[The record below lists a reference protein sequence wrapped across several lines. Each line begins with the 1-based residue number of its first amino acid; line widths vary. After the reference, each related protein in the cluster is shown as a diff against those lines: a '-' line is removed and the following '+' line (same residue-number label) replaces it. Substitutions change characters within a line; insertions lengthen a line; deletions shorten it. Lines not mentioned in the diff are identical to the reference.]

1 MDVVTLLREAES
13 AGLQVRADGDRLV
26 VRGPRSLEP
35 LAKKLLER
43 KADLLPLLT
52 RKEMQDGPNVVT
64 DDVVRSPG
72 GGDRAQPARPVD
84 PEVAWRVE
92 AMRPQVPPRGPIPF
106 LVARPGVVPQPD
118 CCLSCGDP
126 LPDGRRYRCGPCQQA
141 VEIVLNEV
149 REEVRR

>member
-1 MDVVTLLREAES
+1 MDIVTLLREAES
-13 AGLQVRADGDRLV
+13 AGLQVRADAGRLV

-35 LAKKLLER
+35 LAKKLLAR
-43 KADLLPLLT
+43 KSDLLPLLT
-52 RKEMQDGPNVVT
+52 REEIEDGTNVVA

-92 AMRPQVPPRGPIPF
+92 AMRPQVPRRGPIPL
-106 LVARPGVVPQPD
+106 LVARREVVPQPD

-126 LPDGRRYRCGPCQQA
+126 LPEGRRYRCGPCQEA
-141 VEIVLNEV
+141 AWRVLTEI
-149 REEVRR
+149 REGL